1 MFFRQ
6 ILINDV
12 FFKHD
17 KIKTTV
23 KKFYKISIRNRF
35 NFMKLEKI
43 YLLRIIKSRKKKL
56 RIIIS
61 RIFDK

>member
-17 KIKTTV
+17 KIKTIV

-35 NFMKLEKI
+35 NVMKLEKI
-43 YLLRIIKSRKKKL
+43 YLLRIIKSRKKNHG
-56 RIIIS
+56 
-61 RIFDK
+61 